1 MCKCPWVGVYR
12 SENQGGAGKG
22 KREGRR
28 RAGEAGAGRS
38 CRYEGQV
45 GGANRRGQIR
55 VADKERRSEVQ
66 MGETEIQIRD
76 AGQGC
81 MQERDVRNAG
91 RRGRSEVQTEAI
103 LFTQIGGLWDGQLYG
118 SCH

>member
-1 MCKCPWVGVYR
+1 
-12 SENQGGAGKG
+12 
-22 KREGRR
+22 
-28 RAGEAGAGRS
+28 
-38 CRYEGQV
+38 
-45 GGANRRGQIR
+45 
-55 VADKERRSEVQ
+55 

-103 LFTQIGGLWDGQLYG
+103 SFKQIWGLWDGQL
-118 SCH
+118 